1 MDGIEKSMEIIAH
14 GGEGKS
20 LAMMAIQK
28 AREGN
33 FPEAEE
39 LLRRSHD
46 AIVKCHQCHS
56 ELLFYDAEHQD
67 LQISMLLVHAAD
79 HLTSADLTE
88 AMAEEIIHLYKEM
101 RHV

>member
-1 MDGIEKSMEIIAH
+1 MDAIEKSMEIIAY

-28 AREGN
+28 AREGA
-33 FPEAEE
+33 FEEAEA
-39 LLRRSHD
+39 LMKQAHD

-67 LQISMLLVHAAD
+67 LQLSLLLIHAAD
-79 HLTSADLTE
+79 HLTGADMSEL
-88 AMAEEIIHLYKEM
+88 MAEEMIHLYKEVK
-101 RHV
+101 HV

>member
-33 FPEAEE
+33 FSEAEE
-39 LLRRSHD
+39 LLQRSHD

-79 HLTSADLTE
+79 HLTSADMTE

>member
-28 AREGN
+28 AREGD
-33 FPEAEE
+33 FEEAER
-39 LLRRSHD
+39 LLKQSHE

-56 ELLFYDAEHQD
+56 ELLFYDAEYQD
-67 LQISMLLVHAAD
+67 LQVSMLLVYAAD
-79 HLTSADLTE
+79 HLTSADMTE
-88 AMAEEIIHLYKEM
+88 AMAEEMIHLYKEV

>member
-46 AIVKCHQCHS
+46 AIIKCHQCHS